1 MARYVTDD
9 YGTAKSVP
17 PLLLLLLLLRLDRES
32 GSVHHHYQGVAASVA
47 ERGI

>member
-17 PLLLLLLLLRLDRES
+17 PLLLLLLLRLDREA